1 MDGVA
6 DVRDHRGCHAAFRR
20 WETAKRPVTPNFCS
34 SIIVVGVRRMAVTI
48 SAVEPH
54 SVCAHRGVRAGEVLT
69 RINGHEIVDILD
81 YQFYATERKLTLTL
95 CDAHGKQRELK
106 IKKGQYEDLGL
117 QFDTYLMDRQR
128 HCANKCIFCFIDQLP
143 RGMRESLYFKDD
155 DSRLSFLFGNY
166 VTLTNL
172 SGREAER
179 IIQMHISPVN
189 ISVHTMNPELR
200 VKMMKN
206 PRAGESLQMIKRF
219 ADAGIQMNT
228 QLVLC
233 PGLNDGDE
241 LLYSLTEL
249 GKLYPAV
256 QSIAAVP
263 LGMTKYR
270 EGLTEL
276 TPYTRE
282 SAAAVV
288 DMIEDFAAHFLYFKG
303 TRLAFAA
310 DEFYLKAGRKI
321 PPPEAYEDFA
331 QLENGIGLWALLK
344 DEFDA
349 ALRLLNE
356 MDLPVRPRRVAVATG
371 QAAFPLLEELAAAVQ
386 AKCPALTVQVY
397 AVRNDFFGES
407 ITVAGLL
414 TGRDLIAQLKGKE
427 LGEELLIP
435 AVMLRREGD
444 LFLDDLTPS
453 DVEKA
458 LQIPVTPVPNDGG
471 QLLDAMLGMKA

>member
-1 MDGVA
+1 
-6 DVRDHRGCHAAFRR
+6 
-20 WETAKRPVTPNFCS
+20 
-34 SIIVVGVRRMAVTI
+34 MAVTI
-48 SAVEPH
+48 AAVEPH
-54 SVCAHRGVRAGEVLT
+54 SICARRGVQAGEILT
-69 RINGHEIVDILD
+69 HINGHEIVDVLD
-81 YQFYATERKLTLTL
+81 YQFYATERKLILTL
-95 CDAHGKQRELK
+95 RDAQGKAREIK
-106 IKKGQYEDLGL
+106 IKKDEYADLGL

-128 HCANKCIFCFIDQLP
+128 HCANKCVFCFIDQLP
-143 RGMRESLYFKDD
+143 KGMRESLYFKDD

-172 SGREAER
+172 SEREVER

-206 PRAGESLQMIKRF
+206 PRAGESLKIIKRF
-219 ADAGIQMNT
+219 ADAGIKMNT

-233 PGLNDGDE
+233 PGINDGDE

-276 TPYTRE
+276 TPYTKE

-310 DEFYLKAGRKI
+310 DEFYLKAGREI
-321 PPPEAYEDFA
+321 PPPDAYEDFA
-331 QLENGIGLWALLK
+331 QLENGVGLCALLK

-349 ALRLLNE
+349 ALRALDE
-356 MDLPVRPRRVAVATG
+356 ADFPTRPRKVTVATG
-371 QAAFPLLEELAAAVQ
+371 QAAYPLLEELAHALCE
-386 AKCPALTVQVY
+386 KCPMLSVQVA

-414 TGRDLIAQLKGKE
+414 TGTDLIAQLGGKE
-427 LGEELLIP
+427 LGEQLLIP

-444 LFLDDLTPS
+444 LFLDDLSPS
-453 DVEKA
+453 DVEQA
-458 LQIPVTPVPNDGG
+458 LHVPVVPVPNDGG
-471 QLLDAMLGMKA
+471 QLLDAMLGTDA

>member
-1 MDGVA
+1 
-6 DVRDHRGCHAAFRR
+6 
-20 WETAKRPVTPNFCS
+20 
-34 SIIVVGVRRMAVTI
+34 MAVTI
-48 SAVEPH
+48 AAVE
-54 SVCAHRGVRAGEVLT
+54 SGSICFHRGVKAGEMLT
-69 RINGHEIVDILD
+69 QINGHEIVDILD

-95 CDAHGKQRELK
+95 CSAEGKRREVR
-106 IKKGQYEDLGL
+106 IKKDEYEDLGL
-117 QFDTYLMDRQR
+117 TFDTYLMDRQR
-128 HCANKCIFCFIDQLP
+128 HCANKCVFCFIDQLP
-143 RGMRESLYFKDD
+143 KGMRESLYFKDD

-172 SGREAER
+172 SEREVER

-189 ISVHTMNPELR
+189 ISVHTMNPALR
-200 VKMMKN
+200 VQMMKN
-206 PRAGESLQMIKRF
+206 PRAGESLKIIKRF
-219 ADAGIQMNT
+219 ADAGIKMNT

-233 PGLNDGDE
+233 PGINDGDE

-276 TPYTRE
+276 APYTRE
-282 SAAAVV
+282 GAAAVV
-288 DMIEDFAAHFLYFKG
+288 DIIEDFAAHFLYFKG

-310 DEFYLKAGRKI
+310 DEFYLKAGREI
-321 PPPEAYEDFA
+321 PPPEAYEEFA

-344 DEFDA
+344 EEFYD
-349 ALRLLNE
+349 ALRGME
-356 MDLPVRPRRVAVATG
+356 RDGFPKQPRRVALATG
-371 QAAFPLLEELAAAVQ
+371 QAAFPLLAELAAAAQ
-386 AKCPALTVQVY
+386 EQCPSLTVQVY

-414 TGRDLIAQLKGKE
+414 TGKDLIAQLKGKP

-444 LFLDDLTPS
+444 LFLDDVSPA
-453 DVEKA
+453 DAEKA
-458 LQIPVTPVPNDGG
+458 LGVPVTPVPNDGG
-471 QLLDAMLGMKA
+471 ELLDALLGRA

>member
-1 MDGVA
+1 
-6 DVRDHRGCHAAFRR
+6 
-20 WETAKRPVTPNFCS
+20 
-34 SIIVVGVRRMAVTI
+34 MAVTI
-48 SAVEPH
+48 AAVAPH
-54 SVCAHRGVRAGEVLT
+54 SICARRGVHAGEVLT
-69 RINGHEIVDILD
+69 HINGHEIIDILD
-81 YQFYATERKLTLTL
+81 YQFYATEQRLTLSL
-95 CDAHGKQRELK
+95 RDEQGKQRQVK
-106 IKKGQYEDLGL
+106 IKKEEYADLGL
-117 QFDTYLMDRQR
+117 SFDTYLMDRQR

-143 RGMRESLYFKDD
+143 KGLRESLYFKDD

-172 SGREAER
+172 SEREVER

-206 PRAGESLQMIKRF
+206 PRAGESLQIIRRL
-219 ADAGIQMNT
+219 ADAGIHMNT

-233 PGLNDGDE
+233 PGINDGDE
-241 LLYSLTEL
+241 LSYSLTEL

-270 EGLTEL
+270 EGLTPL

-282 SAAAVV
+282 GAAAVI
-288 DMIEDFAAHFLYFKG
+288 DTIEEFAAHFLYFKG

-310 DEFYLKAGRKI
+310 DEFYLKAGRAI
-321 PPPEAYEDFA
+321 PAAGAYEEFA

-344 DEFDA
+344 DEFYA
-349 ALRLLNE
+349 ALRLLE
-356 MDLPVRPRRVAVATG
+356 EDIPLPNPRSVTIATG
-371 QAAFPLLEELAAAVQ
+371 QAAAPLLEELSAAL
-386 AKCPALTVQVY
+386 CRRRPGLSVQVV
-397 AVRNDFFGES
+397 AIRNDFFGES

-414 TGRDLIAQLKGKE
+414 TGTDLIAQLKGRA

-435 AVMLRREGD
+435 SVMLRREGD
-444 LFLDDLTPS
+444 LFLDDLSPA
-453 DVEKA
+453 DVERA
-458 LQIPVTPVPNDGG
+458 LGVCVTPVPNDGG
-471 QLLDAMLGMKA
+471 QLLDALLGRR

>member
-1 MDGVA
+1 
-6 DVRDHRGCHAAFRR
+6 
-20 WETAKRPVTPNFCS
+20 
-34 SIIVVGVRRMAVTI
+34 MAVTI
-48 SAVEPH
+48 LAVNQD
-54 SVCAHRGVRAGEVLT
+54 SICANHGVRAGEVLL
-69 RINGHEIVDILD
+69 RINGHEIIDILD
-81 YQFYATERKLTLTL
+81 YQFYATERGLVLTL

-106 IKKGQYEDLGL
+106 IKKDEYEDLGL
-117 QFDTYLMDRQR
+117 QFDTYLMDKQR
-128 HCANKCIFCFIDQLP
+128 HCANKCVFCFIDQLP

-172 SGREAER
+172 SAHEVER

-189 ISVHTMNPELR
+189 ISVHTMNPALR

-206 PRAGESLQMIKRF
+206 PRAGESLQYIRRF
-219 ADAGIQMNT
+219 ADAGVKMNT

-241 LLYSLTEL
+241 LSRSLTEL

-270 EGLTEL
+270 EGLAEL
-276 TPYTRE
+276 TPYTKE

-288 DMIEDFAAHFLYFKG
+288 DAIEDFAAHFLYFKG

-310 DEFYLKAGRKI
+310 DEFYLKAGREI
-321 PPPEAYEDFA
+321 PAPGDYEEFA
-331 QLENGIGLWALLK
+331 QLENGVGLWALLK
-344 DEFDA
+344 DEFHA
-349 ALRLLNE
+349 ALRMLE
-356 MDLPVRPRRVAVATG
+356 DADFPARPRRVTVATG
-371 QAAFPLLEELAAAVQ
+371 QAAFPLLEELAGALCE
-386 AKCPALTVQVY
+386 KCPKLTVQVC

-414 TGRDLIAQLKGKE
+414 TGKDLIAQLRGKE
-427 LGEELLIP
+427 LGDALLIP

-444 LFLDDLTPS
+444 LFLDDLSPT
-453 DVEKA
+453 DLERA
-458 LQIPVTPVPNDGG
+458 LHVPVLRVSNDGG
-471 QLLDAMLGMKA
+471 ELLDAMLGVKS